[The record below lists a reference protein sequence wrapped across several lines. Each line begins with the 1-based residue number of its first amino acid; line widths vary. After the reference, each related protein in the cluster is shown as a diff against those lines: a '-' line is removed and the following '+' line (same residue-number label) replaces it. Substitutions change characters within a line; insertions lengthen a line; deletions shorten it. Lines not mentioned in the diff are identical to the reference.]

1 MTGAFSGARNN
12 EVKSLNWPDMP
23 FSAGARFGP
32 YEILALLGKGGMGEV
47 YRASDTRLHRT
58 VAIKILPRD
67 KVADA
72 ERKRRFLQEARAASA
87 LNHPNIVTL
96 HDIADEGGVDYLVL
110 EYIPG
115 KSLDQI
121 ITPKALP
128 LTEALCYAQQIAG
141 ALAAAHAAGIIH
153 RDIKPA
159 NVMVMAESHVKVLD
173 FGLAKLVERTPG
185 PEGETETQESGLTE
199 AGSVMGTVAYMSP
212 EQVGARPLDHRSD
225 IFSLGAVLYEMLAG
239 VRPFR
244 GNSAAET
251 MSAVIRDPA
260 PPLAN
265 QPPEIGEILA
275 KALAKD
281 PKDRYQHAGDFALD
295 LRRCLAAWQ
304 AKSLPSMRN
313 APAAAPSRRWE
324 RAAVVTV
331 LVLVVL
337 GATWFEWRRASRAF
351 ENPLAD
357 AKFSRLTDFDGS
369 ELQAAISPDGK
380 FVAFLSD
387 RDGPFDVWLS
397 QVGTARFLNL
407 TQGKQGEL
415 LEPTASTGF
424 SGDGAEVW
432 LRGGPSVSAAP
443 IRLMPLMGG
452 PPRPFLP
459 NNSVVVNWSR
469 DGSRIVY
476 HTGKPPGDPIF
487 VADRTGANPKQ
498 IFIDPNPGGH
508 CHFPVWSTDDR
519 WIYFVRGTGA
529 TNEMDIWRIAPSG
542 GPPERLTNRNTAI
555 SSVAPIDAH
564 TLLYVSPAEDGSGPW
579 LYSLDLDR
587 KTSHRIS
594 YGLEQY
600 LSVAAS
606 ANGRRLV
613 ATVANPSAR
622 LWSVPILDRLATE
635 SDVRPYPLPT
645 VRALAPRF
653 GAGSLFYLSSL
664 GAGDGLWRYR
674 DGQTLEVWRGSEG
687 PLSEPPALSPDGKRV
702 AVMLRRQGKVHL
714 YVMSDDGTGGAA
726 IGDSVDAQGTGC
738 WSPDGKWIAIGGQN
752 AKGPGLF
759 KIPADGGAA
768 IRLSDKPAF
777 NPVWSPDG
785 NLIVFTAAAVSRFQ
799 PLLAVRPDG
808 GAVDIPEIQI
818 RTQGQRYRFLPNGK
832 GLVYMEGL
840 LRRQDFALL
849 DLITLKSRTLTHL
862 ENPANM
868 QTFDITHDGK
878 QIVFD
883 RLRENSDVVVV
894 DLPK

>member
-1 MTGAFSGARNN
+1 
-12 EVKSLNWPDMP
+12 
-23 FSAGARFGP
+23 
-32 YEILALLGKGGMGEV
+32 MGEV

-87 LNHPNIVTL
+87 LNHANIVTL
-96 HDIADEGGVDYLVL
+96 HDIANEGGVDYLVL
-110 EYIPG
+110 EYVPG
-115 KSLDQI
+115 KSLDQL

-128 LTEALCYAQQIAG
+128 LTEALGYAQQIAG

-159 NVMVMAESHVKVLD
+159 NVMVMAESQVKVLD

-185 PEGETETQESGLTE
+185 PEDETETQESALTE
-199 AGSVMGTVAYMSP
+199 AGSMMGTVAYMSP
-212 EQVGARPLDHRSD
+212 EQASAKPLDHRSD
-225 IFSLGAVLYEMLAG
+225 IFSLGVVLYEMLAG
-239 VRPFR
+239 TRPFR
-244 GNSAAET
+244 ANSPAET
-251 MSAVIRDPA
+251 MNAIIRDPA
-260 PPLAN
+260 PPLPN
-265 QPPEIGEILA
+265 QPPEMEEILA

-337 GATWFEWRRASRAF
+337 AAAWFERRRSSRAF
-351 ENPLAD
+351 ENPLID
-357 AKFSRLTDFDGS
+357 AKFSRLTDFEGS
-369 ELQAAISPDGK
+369 ELQAEISPDGK

-397 QVGTARFLNL
+397 QVGTGRFLNL

-415 LEPTASTGF
+415 LELTRSTGF

-432 LRGGPSVSAAP
+432 LRGGPVVSDAP

-459 NNSVVVNWSR
+459 RSSVAVSWSQ

-487 VADRTGANPKQ
+487 VADRTGARATQ
-498 IFIDPNPGGH
+498 IFIDPNAGGH
-508 CHFPVWSTDDR
+508 CHFPVWSPDGN
-519 WIYFVRGTGA
+519 WIYFVRGINATG
-529 TNEMDIWRIAPSG
+529 EMDIWRIAPSG
-542 GPPERLTNRNTAI
+542 GPPERLTNRNTSIAFL
-555 SSVAPIDAH
+555 APLDARR
-564 TLLYVSPAEDGSGPW
+564 LLYVSPAEDGSGPW
-579 LYSLDLDR
+579 LYSLDLDS
-587 KTSHRIS
+587 KTSRRIS

-606 ANGRRLV
+606 ADGRRLV

-622 LWSVPILDRLATE
+622 LWSVPILDRPATE
-635 SDVRPYPLPT
+635 SDVRPYALPN

-674 DGQTLEVWRGSEG
+674 DGQTLEIWRGSEV
-687 PLSEPPALSPDGKRV
+687 PLLEPPALSSDGKRV
-702 AVMLRRQGKVHL
+702 AILLRREGKVRV
-714 YVMSDDGTGGAA
+714 YVMSDDGTGGTA
-726 IGDSVDAQGTGC
+726 IGDTLDAQGTAC
-738 WSPDGKWIAIGGQN
+738 WSPDGKWIAIGGQD

-759 KIPADGGAA
+759 KIPAGGGAA
-768 IRLSDKPAF
+768 VRLTDKPAI

-785 NLIVFTAAAVSRFQ
+785 NLIIYTGAGVSRYQ
-799 PLLAVRPDG
+799 PLRAIRPDG
-808 GAVDIPEIQI
+808 SAVDIPGIQI
-818 RTQGQRYRFLPNGK
+818 RVQGQRYRFLPDGK

-849 DLITLKSRTLTHL
+849 DLATLKSRTLTHL
-862 ENPANM
+862 DNPANM
-868 QTFDITHDGK
+868 QTFDITPDGK

-883 RLRENSDVVVV
+883 RLRENSDIVVI